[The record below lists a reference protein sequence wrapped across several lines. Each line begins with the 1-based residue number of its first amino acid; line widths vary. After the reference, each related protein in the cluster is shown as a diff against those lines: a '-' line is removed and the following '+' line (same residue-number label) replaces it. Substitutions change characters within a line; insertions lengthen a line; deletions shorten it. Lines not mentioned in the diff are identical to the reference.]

1 MKLASFQLR
10 KLAKLS
16 MIKRLMGRNYTWH
29 LHRLPLKDKVFSREN
44 SLDSKI
50 LRRSATSL

>member
-1 MKLASFQLR
+1 
-10 KLAKLS
+10 